1 MTIDIKTAA
10 LILDRAFSEQ
20 EKPSD
25 EDGRIIE
32 SILRGPH
39 KTYRYI
45 LVTAILAK
53 ATNGKANILSLQ
65 KGDGKNGRFDA
76 RSLCHKVIVPFETIH
91 LQGCLGSSNEP
102 FLNKPARFEFLSAS
116 NAVRSGKDKS
126 ILLQLIDV
134 LSRIKNSKT
143 AYSRLKNALFVMK
156 EIHEEYVAKYS
167 IADTV
172 IDISD
177 FSQIVLDYIYS
188 ITDHSMEGEVCPLIV
203 AELEKMYLGTN
214 YTVRPHNVNESGAS
228 SKEVGDIDVYDKE
241 DSLVYSIEVKDKTFT
256 KHDVVHA
263 ITKFKN
269 AGLTTSMF
277 VYGKNV
283 TFEEQEVFKY
293 LKEVGR
299 EGHYCCLI
307 SILNYAKLRIC
318 DLKELTV
325 RDFVNGLLKFAKV
338 INAKDDTVN
347 IIKDIA
353 NKIF

>member
-10 LILDRAFSEQ
+10 LILDRAFSEM

-25 EDGRIIE
+25 EEGKMIE

-65 KGDGKNGRFDA
+65 KGNGKNGRFDA

-102 FLNKPARFEFLSAS
+102 FLSKPARFEFLSEN
-116 NAVRSGKDKS
+116 NAVRSGKYKN
-126 ILLQLIDV
+126 ILLQTIEV
-134 LSRIKNSKT
+134 LSRLKDSKT
-143 AYSRLKNALFVMK
+143 AYHRLKNALFVMK
-156 EIHEEYVAKYS
+156 EIHDEYVAKYS
-167 IADTV
+167 IADAV
-172 IDISD
+172 IDISE

-203 AELEKMYLGTN
+203 AELEKMYLGID
-214 YTVRPHNVNESGAS
+214 YSVRPHKVNESGAS
-228 SKEVGDIDVYDKE
+228 PKEVGDIDVYDKE
-241 DSLVYSIEVKDKTFT
+241 DTLIYSIEVKDKTFS
-256 KHDVVHA
+256 KQDVAHA
-263 ITKFKN
+263 IAKFKN
-269 AGLTTSMF
+269 AGLATSMF
-277 VYGKNV
+277 IYGKNAS
-283 TFEEQEVFKY
+283 FDEQEVFKY

-338 INAKDDTVN
+338 INAKDDTIN

-353 NKIF
+353 AKIF

>member
-1 MTIDIKTAA
+1 
-10 LILDRAFSEQ
+10 
-20 EKPSD
+20 
-25 EDGRIIE
+25 
-32 SILRGPH
+32 
-39 KTYRYI
+39 
-45 LVTAILAK
+45 
-53 ATNGKANILSLQ
+53 
-65 KGDGKNGRFDA
+65 
-76 RSLCHKVIVPFETIH
+76 
-91 LQGCLGSSNEP
+91 
-102 FLNKPARFEFLSAS
+102 
-116 NAVRSGKDKS
+116 
-126 ILLQLIDV
+126 
-134 LSRIKNSKT
+134 
-143 AYSRLKNALFVMK
+143 
-156 EIHEEYVAKYS
+156 
-167 IADTV
+167 
-172 IDISD
+172 
-177 FSQIVLDYIYS
+177 
-188 ITDHSMEGEVCPLIV
+188 MEGEVCPLIV

>member
-1 MTIDIKTAA
+1 
-10 LILDRAFSEQ
+10 
-20 EKPSD
+20 
-25 EDGRIIE
+25 
-32 SILRGPH
+32 
-39 KTYRYI
+39 
-45 LVTAILAK
+45 
-53 ATNGKANILSLQ
+53 
-65 KGDGKNGRFDA
+65 
-76 RSLCHKVIVPFETIH
+76 
-91 LQGCLGSSNEP
+91 
-102 FLNKPARFEFLSAS
+102 
-116 NAVRSGKDKS
+116 
-126 ILLQLIDV
+126 
-134 LSRIKNSKT
+134 
-143 AYSRLKNALFVMK
+143 MK
-156 EIHEEYVAKYS
+156 EIHEEYIAKYS

-203 AELEKMYLGTN
+203 AELERMYLGTG
-214 YTVRPHNVNESGAS
+214 YSVKPHKVNESGAS

-241 DSLVYSIEVKDKTFT
+241 DTLLYSIEVKDKSFSQQ
-256 KHDVVHA
+256 DVAHA
-263 ITKFKN
+263 IKKFKN

-283 TFEEQEVFKY
+283 SFEEKEIFKY

-338 INAKDDTVN
+338 TNAKDDTIN

-353 NKIF
+353 TKIF